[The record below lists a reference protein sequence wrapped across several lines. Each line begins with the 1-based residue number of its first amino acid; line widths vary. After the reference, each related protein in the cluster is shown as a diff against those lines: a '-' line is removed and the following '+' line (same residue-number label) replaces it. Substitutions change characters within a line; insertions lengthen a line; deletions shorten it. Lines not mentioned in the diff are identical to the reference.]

1 MIIVLPLIMIFIL
14 IYLIADKNF
23 NNNTKNNNDY
33 IQKLI
38 KEYEHILDQTNKEIV
53 NNNKEISIL
62 KQKIKRQKKDN

>member
-38 KEYEHILDQTNKEIV
+38 KEYEHILFYHNYLWPLV
-53 NNNKEISIL
+53 L
-62 KQKIKRQKKDN
+62 LF

>member
-53 NNNKEISIL
+53 NNKKEISIL